1 MRKEALTQAR
11 ALVESGHRTYIC
23 GALQQVGRR
32 PGMSE
37 VTSDLIDE
45 IQHAIS
51 PYATLLEWVLHQ
63 RPPGT
68 FKASQQHAHLA
79 RLAWLDKLILEES

>member
-37 VTSDLIDE
+37 VASDLIDE

-51 PYATLLEWVLHQ
+51 PCATLLEWIRWQ
-63 RPPGT
+63 PGT
-68 FKASQQHAHLA
+68 VKASPHHGHLA
-79 RLAWLDKLILEES
+79 RLAWLDKLILEET